1 MTTAVTVARAEARR
15 REWPSWRATVASESA
30 REAGE
35 VRRLFDAHA
44 TTWPARYSPGGPL
57 TGRLDLFL
65 AVLGEFMPAGCQVLD
80 LGCGTGELARAAALG
95 GLRVA
100 GCDISAPM
108 LRSAAAA
115 DLASAVAWMRLSP
128 DWQRLPFPGP
138 VFDAVVAASVLEYVE
153 EPAAVL
159 RECARVLRPGGIV
172 ACTVPDLRH
181 PIRWLEWL
189 AVATARTRIASAASR
204 WPCPLGAY
212 VAYLR
217 TSKHRHTARW
227 WRAAATRAAWSRS
240 PSGPGPRSRSPLR
253 LLVLQ
258 CPPAP
263 RQSPV
268 TGER

>member
-1 MTTAVTVARAEARR
+1 VTSRTADEAE
-15 REWPSWRATVASESA
+15 
-30 REAGE
+30 E

-65 AVLGEFMPAGCQVLD
+65 AILGEFVPAGGHVLD
-80 LGCGTGELARAAALG
+80 LGCGTGELARAAAFS

-115 DLASAVAWMRLSP
+115 DLASAVVWMRLGP
-128 DWQRLPFPGP
+128 DWQRLPFPER
-138 VFDAVVAASVLEYVE
+138 VFDAVVAASVLEYVK

-159 RECARVLRPGGIV
+159 RECARVLRPGGIA

-189 AVATARTRIASAASR
+189 AVAAARTRIASAVSS
-204 WPCPLGAY
+204 WPSPLGAY

-227 WRAAATRAAWSRS
+227 WRAAATRVGLVPLSS
-240 PSGPGPRSRSPLR
+240 PAGTAIRSPLR

-258 CPPAP
+258 CLPAP

-268 TGER
+268 AGEP